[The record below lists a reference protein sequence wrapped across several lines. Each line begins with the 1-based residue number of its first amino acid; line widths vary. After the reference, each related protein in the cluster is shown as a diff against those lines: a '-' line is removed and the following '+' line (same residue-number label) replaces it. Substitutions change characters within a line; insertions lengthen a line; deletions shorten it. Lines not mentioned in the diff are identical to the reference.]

1 MRKPS
6 ELNLSNSITLIR
18 IAALPLCAYFLFK
31 NGGHDSTWRIVS
43 WWLFFIVGMT
53 DFIDGKLA
61 RSRGSVTE
69 LGKLLDPIAD
79 KALVG
84 TAMIGLSILGDMPWW
99 ITVVILTREIGITI
113 VRLMVISGGVIA
125 ANRGGKIKT
134 MMTSFGVGFYVLPL
148 NESLFIYRDFFMYI
162 GVVVTLATGASY
174 LLALRKR

>member
-1 MRKPS
+1 
-6 ELNLSNSITLIR
+6 
-18 IAALPLCAYFLFK
+18 
-31 NGGHDSTWRIVS
+31 
-43 WWLFFIVGMT
+43 MT
-53 DFIDGKLA
+53 DFVDGKLA

-99 ITVVILTREIGITI
+99 ITVVVLTREIGITI

-148 NESLFIYRDFFMYI
+148 NDNLFIYRDIFMYL